1 MENLP
6 ETIQSLLQHPTIQQL
21 TSSQLASTLAQL
33 PTTYLNPSVTYIRET
48 YLDPSLAQLRLTYL
62 DPYVVQPLAHLLAS
76 MPDLA
81 SVLVLVF
88 ILFISFKVLDY
99 TRRAVMFWV
108 LLTMRLAWWA
118 TIISLGLYMY
128 QAGWER
134 VARDLGF
141 VFNFL
146 VGLLEQFGRGL
157 EESTTARA
165 GDGPGRKNWRGD

>member
-6 ETIQSLLQHPTIQQL
+6 DYIQSLLQHPTVQ
-21 TSSQLASTLAQL
+21 QLASSPIVSNLGHLRA
-33 PTTYLNPSVTYIRET
+33 TYLNPYVSHLKEVYVE
-48 YLDPSLAQLRLTYL
+48 PSLAHLRLTYL

-81 SVLVLVF
+81 SVLVLIF
-88 ILFISFKVLDY
+88 ILFVSFKVLDY

-108 LLTMRLAWWA
+108 WLTMRLAWYA
-118 TIISLGLYMY
+118 TIISIGLYMY
-128 QAGWER
+128 QAGWEK

-146 VGLLEQFGRGL
+146 VGLLEHLGRSL
-157 EESTTARA
+157 EEASRERTTPSQ
-165 GDGPGRKNWRGD
+165 GNWRRTDL